1 MMGRDGHDH
10 QKKAGAIQ
18 YRHAGDTG
26 AGGGGA
32 IWLLA
37 AGGMLCTKKYRRQG
51 VILLAGLAVGVL
63 VGNVCLGAWL
73 VFAAVR
79 RLTRRSRP

>member
-1 MMGRDGHDH
+1 
-10 QKKAGAIQ
+10 
-18 YRHAGDTG
+18 
-26 AGGGGA
+26 
-32 IWLLA
+32 
-37 AGGMLCTKKYRRQG
+37 MLCTKKYRRQG

-79 RLTRRSRP
+79 RLTRRSETIPKFV

>member
-1 MMGRDGHDH
+1 MTI
-10 QKKAGAIQ
+10 KKRLARSNIAMLVIPVLVAAAPSGC
-18 YRHAGDTG
+18 
-26 AGGGGA
+26 
-32 IWLLA
+32 WLLA
-37 AGGMLCTKKYRRQG
+37 AGGVLCTKKYRRQG

-79 RLTRRSRP
+79 RLTLRSRP

>member
-1 MMGRDGHDH
+1 MTIKKSWRDP
-10 QKKAGAIQ
+10 ISPCWR
-18 YRHAGDTG
+18 YRCWWRRRH
-26 AGGGGA
+26 
-32 IWLLA
+32 LA
-37 AGGMLCTKKYRRQG
+37 AGSGRDALHKKYRRQG

>member
-1 MMGRDGHDH
+1 MR
-10 QKKAGAIQ
+10 
-18 YRHAGDTG
+18 YRHAGDTD
-26 AGGGGA
+26 ADGGGA
-32 IWLLA
+32 IWLPA

-63 VGNVCLGAWL
+63 VGNVCLSAWL

>member
-1 MMGRDGHDH
+1 M
-10 QKKAGAIQ
+10 
-18 YRHAGDTG
+18 
-26 AGGGGA
+26 
-32 IWLLA
+32 
-37 AGGMLCTKKYRRQG
+37 
-51 VILLAGLAVGVL
+51 ILLAGLAVGVL

>member
-1 MMGRDGHDH
+1 MLVIPVLVAAEPSGCRQRAECSA
-10 QKKAGAIQ
+10 QKN
-18 YRHAGDTG
+18 
-26 AGGGGA
+26 
-32 IWLLA
+32 
-37 AGGMLCTKKYRRQG
+37 RRQG